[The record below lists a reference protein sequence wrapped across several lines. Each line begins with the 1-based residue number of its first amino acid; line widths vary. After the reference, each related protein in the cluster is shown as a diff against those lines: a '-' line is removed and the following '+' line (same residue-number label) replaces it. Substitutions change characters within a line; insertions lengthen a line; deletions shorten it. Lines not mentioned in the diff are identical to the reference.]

1 MILRR
6 DGMSLM
12 AIAEKLGVTPSMVSH
27 YISQMLAELREQSTE
42 AAAEARDLDLMRI
55 DESLSDIEMCLKA
68 LRVEAK
74 SGEREASQTI
84 ARLTDTKCKLLDRR
98 AKMLGV
104 DAPAR
109 SEVTGKDG
117 APLVEEAT
125 PQRIRDVMRSR
136 FGGNVCPEIE
146 GDEATSDGADT
157 GDSPGA

>member
-1 MILRR
+1 
-6 DGMSLM
+6 M

-27 YISQMLAELREQSTE
+27 YISQVLAELRTQSTE
-42 AAAEARDLDLMRI
+42 AATEARDMDLMRI
-55 DESLSDIEMCLKA
+55 DESLADVEMCLRA
-68 LRVEAK
+68 LRVDAK
-74 SGEREASQTI
+74 DGEREAAATI

-104 DAPAR
+104 DAPAK